1 MAKPIG
7 PALLRKALHDRDM
20 KLAELERAINIANG
34 TVCRW
39 LSAEKRPDLDSAV
52 AVEKLL
58 GVPVDSWAEER
69 PKRKKKRKAPRA
81 APTTTVVAEPPAGG
95 VA

>member
-7 PALLRKALHDRDM
+7 PALLRKALHDRGM

-58 GVPVDSWAEER
+58 GVPVDAWAEER
-69 PKRKKKRKAPRA
+69 PKRKKKRRA
-81 APTTTVVAEPPAGG
+81 AATPAAAAPAEGT
-95 VA
+95 